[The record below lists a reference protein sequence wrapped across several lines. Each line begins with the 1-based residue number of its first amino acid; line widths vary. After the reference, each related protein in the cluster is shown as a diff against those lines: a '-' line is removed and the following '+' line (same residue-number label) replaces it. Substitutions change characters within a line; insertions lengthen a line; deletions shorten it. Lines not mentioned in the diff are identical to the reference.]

1 MTDRGPNPFV
11 TDIEAATLTN
21 STFRTALWTGSHLQ
35 LTVMSIEPGEDV
47 GLEVHSHID
56 QFLRI
61 ESGRARV
68 QMGPAEDD
76 LTFDKEI
83 ADDWV
88 VLVPAGMWHNLTNI
102 GSTPLKLYS
111 IYSPPEHEHGTV
123 HATRADDPEH

>member
-1 MTDRGPNPFV
+1 V